1 MIELLNQDHCDYMG
15 TAESLTTVYSQKVV
29 VSGPEITVG
38 HRTIS
43 DQITVCLTKM
53 FKWSENLSGQN
64 SSEALLKIIRSTFML
79 NIQQLILRC
88 ASAGVVLRK

>member
-29 VSGPEITVG
+29 VAGPEITVG

-43 DQITVCLTKM
+43 DQITVCLTKLQ
-53 FKWSENLSGQN
+53 F
-64 SSEALLKIIRSTFML
+64 
-79 NIQQLILRC
+79 
-88 ASAGVVLRK
+88 V